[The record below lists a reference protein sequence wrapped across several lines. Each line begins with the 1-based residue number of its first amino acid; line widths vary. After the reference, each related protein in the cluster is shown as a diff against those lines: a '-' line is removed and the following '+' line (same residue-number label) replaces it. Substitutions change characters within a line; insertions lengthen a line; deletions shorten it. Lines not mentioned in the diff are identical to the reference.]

1 MFIKLLFR
9 MRVFFNFGKILIL
22 LLVLW
27 LIAVFFLIGTLTTNM
42 YKHISQT
49 APLRCLASLLPT
61 TQSIFFFPSAFDLR
75 NFLFCMISTYIA
87 FTRYY
92 WRRLP
97 FASLL
102 VGWLVCRLMCWLD
115 GWLFSWS
122 VGRSVIISQE
132 GREVTLLCSIRAL
145 I

>member
-97 FASLL
+97 LASLL
-102 VGWLVCRLMCWLD
+102 AGWLVCRLMCWLD

-122 VGRSVIISQE
+122 EGRSVIISKE